1 VNGLQHRRVIARW
14 AEVGR
19 RSHADRGPRR
29 RRAGPEKIAEQAG
42 CNNHVN
48 ALGHENCA
56 GRKRIDRHRLH
67 ADLRHVSHDLLDDL
81 VSEGMTAFDHVAE
94 NEPKRALH
102 RQFGPRTG
110 RLDIRRPA

>member
-1 VNGLQHRRVIARW
+1 LADGATPIGARDGG
-14 AEVGR
+14 EQVR
-19 RSHADRGPRR
+19 
-29 RRAGPEKIAEQAG
+29 EKIAEQAG

-94 NEPKRALH
+94 NEPKRAFAPPV
-102 RQFGPRTG
+102 RPRTG